1 MTAVGSFYTAGNSRP
16 AQWPA
21 PAHLRPRHARLV
33 GLSLLAALLAFAM
46 VADRLLQPD
55 AYPVKQVSFE
65 GEFHYVTPEQLR
77 RVVGEQAVGSYF
89 ALDLSKLEAAARS
102 IPWVDQVSIR
112 REWPQSLHVRYTE
125 HRLVAH
131 WDDGRWLSASGALLN
146 LPGHE
151 ALERLPG
158 LAGPEGT
165 HTKVLAR
172 YRQYRELLDAVGLEL
187 NGLELGPRYSWVA
200 RVSAG
205 DGVSFSLLLGK
216 IEAGARLRRFLHS
229 YVAVLAPSA
238 ARIRYVDL
246 RYPNGFAVGWHGNTA
261 AAAHHS
267 EGES

>member
-1 MTAVGSFYTAGNSRP
+1 MSAVGSFYTAGNRP
-16 AQWPA
+16 AYWPA
-21 PAHLRPRHARLV
+21 PAATHQRHARLV
-33 GLSLLAALLAFAM
+33 GLSLAAALLALAV

-65 GEFHYVTPEQLR
+65 GEFHYVTPEQLK
-77 RVVGEQAVGSYF
+77 RVVGEQAAGSYF
-89 ALDLSKLEAAARS
+89 ALDLAKLEAAARS

-131 WDDGRWLSASGALLN
+131 WGDGRWLSASGALLQ

-158 LAGPEGT
+158 LSGPEGT
-165 HTKVLAR
+165 HPRVLAR
-172 YRQYRELLDAVGLEL
+172 YRQYREALEAVGLEL
-187 NGLELGPRYSWVA
+187 DGLELGPRYSWVA

-216 IEAGARLRRFLHS
+216 TEPGARLQRFLRS
-229 YVAVLAPSA
+229 YVMTLAPTA

-246 RYPNGFAVGWHGNTA
+246 RYPNGFAVGWNGDA
-261 AAAHHS
+261 AATSHHS
-267 EGES
+267 KGKS